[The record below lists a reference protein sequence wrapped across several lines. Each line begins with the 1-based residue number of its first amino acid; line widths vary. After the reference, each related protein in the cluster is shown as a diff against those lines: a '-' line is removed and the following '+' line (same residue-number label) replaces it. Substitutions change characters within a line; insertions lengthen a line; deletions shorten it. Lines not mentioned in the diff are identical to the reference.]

1 MSDVVVRLPVHEGE
15 EAQLF
20 GSFLASFME
29 SRGQEAETWDDTCDA
44 PYLIVRSDPQTDVEM
59 KVVIFQQPRVAQA
72 FSRGWAKITARLANR
87 L

>member
-29 SRGQEAETWDDTCDA
+29 GRGAEASAEDCDA
-44 PYLIVRSDPQTDVEM
+44 PYLIVRSDPQADVEM
-59 KVVIFQQPRVAQA
+59 KVVIFQQTGVAQA
-72 FSRGWAKITARLANR
+72 FSRGWAKILSSLASR
-87 L
+87 R